1 MTGRLV
7 IWRSPI
13 VIVLCGCLIAVIGF
27 GARFGLA
34 FLLIPISSAHGWG
47 RDVFSLAL
55 AIQMLL
61 WGAAQPLVGGI
72 ADRLGPTLVLSA
84 GAVVYALGLATMAY
98 ATTPAMLHLTAGVL
112 IGLGL
117 AGSSFT
123 IVISAFGKLMPEQ
136 WRSVAF
142 GAGTA
147 AGSFGQFVFSPLA
160 VVLLTSYGWES
171 TLAIFAMM
179 VLLIV
184 PLSLPLAT
192 PPLPQGL
199 KRQQSVTEALT
210 EAFGHRS
217 YVLLMLGYFTCGFQ
231 TFFMGVHLPSYLA
244 DRGLSL
250 ELGGWTLAI
259 IGLFNIVGSL
269 GSGWLGN
276 MMPKRFILAGIYFG
290 RSLAIILYI
299 ILPPSSAATLI
310 FGAVMGVLWLSTIPP
325 TSSLV
330 AIMFGERW
338 LAMLLGV
345 AFVSH
350 QLGGFLGV
358 WLGGFLFEQTKSYD
372 AVWWLAILFGLLSAV
387 INLPIVEKPVHR
399 VAAVPA

>member
-147 AGSFGQFVFSPLA
+147 AGSCGQFVFSPLA
-160 VVLLTSYGWES
+160 VALLTSYGWES

-184 PLSLPLAT
+184 PLSFPLAT
-192 PPLPQGL
+192 RPFPQSL
-199 KRQQSVTEALT
+199 KRQQSVMEALT

-358 WLGGFLFEQTKSYD
+358 WLGGFVFEQTKSYD

>member
-1 MTGRLV
+1 MTARLV
-7 IWRSPI
+7 IWRSPL
-13 VIVLCGCLIAVIGF
+13 VVVLCGCLIAVIGF

-98 ATTPAMLHLTAGVL
+98 ATTPAMLNLTAGVL

>member
-1 MTGRLV
+1 MTARLV
-7 IWRSPI
+7 IWRSPL
-13 VIVLCGCLIAVIGF
+13 VVVLCGCLIAVIGF

-147 AGSFGQFVFSPLA
+147 AGSCGQFVFSPLA

-184 PLSLPLAT
+184 PLSFPLAT
-192 PPLPQGL
+192 RPFPQSL
-199 KRQQSVTEALT
+199 KRQQSVMEALT

-387 INLPIVEKPVHR
+387 INLPIVEKPIHR

>member
-1 MTGRLV
+1 MTDRLV

-34 FLLIPISSAHGWG
+34 FLLVPISTAHGWG

-61 WGAAQPLVGGI
+61 WGAAQPLVGAI
-72 ADRLGPTLVLSA
+72 ADRFGPTLVLSA
-84 GAVVYALGLATMAY
+84 GAILYALGLATMAY

-112 IGLGL
+112 IGFGL
-117 AGSSFT
+117 AGASFT
-123 IVISAFGKLMPEQ
+123 IVISAFGKLMPQQ

-147 AGSFGQFVFSPLA
+147 AGSFGQFLFSPLA
-160 VVLLTSYGWES
+160 VGLITSYGWES
-171 TLAIFAMM
+171 TLAIFAMI

-184 PLSLPLAT
+184 PLSLVLAT
-192 PPLPQGL
+192 PRLAQGTTRPQSL
-199 KRQQSVTEALT
+199 IEALT

-231 TFFMGVHLPSYLA
+231 TFFIGVHLPAYLM
-244 DRGLSL
+244 DRGLSA

-259 IGLFNIVGSL
+259 IGLFNIIGSF

-299 ILPPSSAATLI
+299 ILPASSATTLV

-330 AIMFGERW
+330 AIMFGTRW

-345 AFVSH
+345 AFFSH

-358 WLGGFLFEQTKSYD
+358 WLGGFLFERTGSYD
-372 AVWWLAILFGLLSAV
+372 AVWWLAILFGLLSAM
-387 INLPIVEKPVHR
+387 INLPIVERPVHR
-399 VAAVPA
+399 VAAARA

>member
-1 MTGRLV
+1 MTARLV
-7 IWRSPI
+7 IWRSPL

-61 WGAAQPLVGGI
+61 WGAAQPFVGAI
-72 ADRLGPTLVLSA
+72 ADRFGPTLVLSA
-84 GAVVYALGLATMAY
+84 GAMVYALGLATMAY
-98 ATTPAMLHLTAGVL
+98 AATPATLHLTAGVL

-171 TLAIFAMM
+171 TLAIFAVM

-192 PPLPQGL
+192 PPLSQGL

>member
-1 MTGRLV
+1 MTARLV
-7 IWRSPI
+7 IWRSPA

-147 AGSFGQFVFSPLA
+147 AGSCGQFVFSPLA
-160 VVLLTSYGWES
+160 VALLTSYGWES

-192 PPLPQGL
+192 RPLPQGL
-199 KRQQSVTEALT
+199 KRQQSVMEALT

-399 VAAVPA
+399 VAVVPA

>member
-1 MTGRLV
+1 MTDKLV
-7 IWRSPI
+7 IWRSPTA
-13 VIVLCGCLIAVIGF
+13 IVLCGCLIAIIGF

-34 FLLIPISSAHGWG
+34 FLLVPISSAHGWG

-61 WGAAQPLVGGI
+61 WGAAQPFVGAI
-72 ADRLGPTLVLSA
+72 ADRFGPTLVLSV
-84 GAVVYALGLATMAY
+84 GAIFYALGLATMAY

-112 IGLGL
+112 IGFGL
-117 AGSSFT
+117 AGASFT
-123 IVISAFGKLMPEQ
+123 IVISAFGKLMPQ
-136 WRSVAF
+136 RWRSLAF

-147 AGSFGQFVFSPLA
+147 AGSFGQFLFSPLA
-160 VVLLTSYGWES
+160 VGLIASYGWES

-184 PLSLPLAT
+184 PLSLVLAT
-192 PPLPQGL
+192 PRPVQGIA
-199 KRQQSVTEALT
+199 RQQSVMQALT

-231 TFFMGVHLPSYLA
+231 TFFIGVHLPAYLM
-244 DRGLSL
+244 DRGLSA

-259 IGLFNIVGSL
+259 IGLFNIVGSI
-269 GSGWLGN
+269 GSGWLSN

-290 RSLAIILYI
+290 RSLVIILYI
-299 ILPPSSAATLI
+299 MLPASSATTLI

-330 AIMFGERW
+330 AIMFGTRW

-345 AFVSH
+345 AFFSH

-358 WLGGFLFEQTKSYD
+358 WLGGLLFERTGSYD
-372 AVWWLAILFGLLSAV
+372 AVWYLAILFGLLSAV

-399 VAAVPA
+399 VAAAPA

>member
-1 MTGRLV
+1 MTDRLV
-7 IWRSPI
+7 IWRSPT
-13 VIVLCGCLIAVIGF
+13 VIVLCGCLIAIIGF
-27 GARFGLA
+27 GARFELA
-34 FLLIPISSAHGWG
+34 FLLVPISSAHGWG

-61 WGAAQPLVGGI
+61 WGAAQPFVGAI
-72 ADRLGPTLVLSA
+72 ADRFGPTLVLSV
-84 GAVVYALGLATMAY
+84 GAIFYALGLATMAY

-112 IGLGL
+112 IGFGL
-117 AGSSFT
+117 AGASFT
-123 IVISAFGKLMPEQ
+123 IVMSAFGKLMPQ
-136 WRSVAF
+136 KWRSLAF

-147 AGSFGQFVFSPLA
+147 AGSFGQFLFSPLA
-160 VVLLTSYGWES
+160 VGLIASYGWES

-184 PLSLPLAT
+184 PLSFVLAT
-192 PPLPQGL
+192 PRPVQGVA
-199 KRQQSVTEALT
+199 RQQSVIQALT

-231 TFFMGVHLPSYLA
+231 TFFIGVHLPAYLM
-244 DRGLSL
+244 DRGLSA

-259 IGLFNIVGSL
+259 IGLFNIVGSI
-269 GSGWLGN
+269 GSGWLSN

-290 RSLAIILYI
+290 RSLVIIIYI
-299 ILPPSSAATLI
+299 MLPASSATTLI

-330 AIMFGERW
+330 AIMFGTRW

-345 AFVSH
+345 AFFSH

-358 WLGGFLFEQTKSYD
+358 WLGGLLFERTGSYD
-372 AVWWLAILFGLLSAV
+372 VVWYLAILFGLLSAV

-399 VAAVPA
+399 IAAAPA